1 MHDDETLITIEEFEN
16 SFDAKLAKVALDDAG
31 IESVL
36 LGEDLVN
43 MVTYGVPSITIELQV
58 RQRDVEQALQVL
70 AEREPLEDDEIEDD
84 EIDA

>member
-1 MHDDETLITIEEFEN
+1 MDNDETLVTIDEFEN

-43 MVTYGVPSITIELQV
+43 MVTYGIPSITIELQV
-58 RQRDVEQALQVL
+58 RKRDAERAKQIL
-70 AEREPLEDDEIEDD
+70 AERQPLEDDES
-84 EIDA
+84 DAADA